1 MITFICPITF
11 EPLEMGVGGGGV
23 LCMKIVA
30 IKAQS
35 VHFKPIFNI

>member
-1 MITFICPITF
+1 MIIIICPITF
-11 EPLEMGVGGGGV
+11 EPLEMGGGGG